1 MEQGTRTVVVAL
13 GGNALARP
21 GEPATISN
29 QFRHTRESLA
39 PIVAFARAGWNIALV
54 HGNGPQVGDE
64 LVRNELAQHLVEPLP
79 LGVLVAGTAGWI
91 GYMIQQSLENAL
103 QKAGIDRPV
112 VTIVTQ
118 TLVDPAD
125 PTLTVPTKRIGTPL
139 TAEEAGRLKARGVG
153 VIEDKPGEWRRLTAS
168 PRPTGIVE
176 EALVKRL
183 VREGVI
189 LVAAGGGGP
198 PVYRDPVKGLEGL
211 DAVVDKDRVSAI
223 LARDLD
229 AEVLLILTEADA
241 VYAGW
246 GTPGQTKL
254 SQLSLAEAD
263 RMLAAGELEKGS
275 IAPKVEAAAQ
285 FVRDGRGRAVIARL
299 SEGLAA
305 LEGRAGTT
313 LTRE

>member
-1 MEQGTRTVVVAL
+1 MAQGSKTVVVAL

-21 GEPATISN
+21 GEPATITN

-39 PIVAFARAGWNIALV
+39 PIVAFARSGWNIALV

-64 LVRNELAQHLVEPLP
+64 LLRNELASHLAEPLP

-103 QKAGIDRPV
+103 ARAGIERQV
-112 VTIVTQ
+112 ITLITQ

-125 PTLTVPTKRIGTPL
+125 PAFAEPSKRIGTPL
-139 TAEEAGRLKARGVG
+139 TAEQAGRLKARQVA
-153 VIEDKPGEWRRLTAS
+153 VLEEKPGQWRRLTAS
-168 PRPTGIVE
+168 PVPKGLVE
-176 EALVKRL
+176 EPLVRRL
-183 VREGVI
+183 VAEGVI
-189 LVAAGGGGP
+189 VVTAGGGGP
-198 PVYRDPVKGLEGL
+198 PVYRDPGGALEGL

-223 LARDLD
+223 LARDLG

-241 VYAGW
+241 VYADW
-246 GTPGQTKL
+246 GKPTQRKL
-254 SQLSLAEAD
+254 PRMSLAEAEG
-263 RMLAAGELEKGS
+263 MLGRGELEKGS

-285 FVRDGRGRAVIARL
+285 FVREGSGRAVIARL

-313 LTRE
+313 LTRD

>member
-1 MEQGTRTVVVAL
+1 VVVAL
-13 GGNALARP
+13 GGNALAHP
-21 GEPATISN
+21 GEPATITN
-29 QFRHTRESLA
+29 QFRHTRESLE
-39 PIVAFARAGWNIALV
+39 PIVACAKAGWNVALV

-64 LVRNELAQHLVEPLP
+64 LVRNELAAHLVEPLP
-79 LGVLVAGTAGWI
+79 LGVLVASTAGWI

-103 QKAGIDRPV
+103 GRAGIDRQV
-112 VTIVTQ
+112 LTVVTQ

-125 PTLTVPTKRIGTPL
+125 PTLTQPSKRIGSAL
-139 TAEEAGRLKARGVG
+139 TTEAAGRLRSRGVP
-153 VIEDKPGEWRRLTAS
+153 VIDDGEGEWRRLTPS
-168 PRPTGIVE
+168 PRPIGIVE
-176 EALVKRL
+176 EALVRRL
-183 VREGVI
+183 VEDGVI
-189 LVAAGGGGP
+189 VVAAGGGGP
-198 PVYRDPVKGLEGL
+198 PVYRDAGGQLEGI

-223 LARDLD
+223 LARDLG
-229 AEVLLILTEADA
+229 AEVLLILTEADG

-246 GTPGQTKL
+246 GTPGQRKL
-254 SQLSLAEAD
+254 SQLSLTEAD

-285 FVRDGRGRAVIARL
+285 FVREGRGRAVIARL